1 MLSEFWRRIAMMFRR
16 ERLDRELSEEM
27 RLHREFRER
36 ELRNGAQLRDGEVAG
51 DGVKRDEAR
60 YAAQKKFGNE
70 LKLREASREMWG
82 WKWLEDFLLDIR
94 YGARSL
100 RRNPGFTAV
109 AVLTLAVGIGAN
121 TAIFTAVDATLWR
134 LLPVTDPQTLVSF
147 SISSSSAQEETD
159 LPAAFV
165 EQLRESGIFEGVTVT
180 AADGLSFTYDDRAE
194 RIVGEVV
201 SPNYFNLLG
210 VRPILGQGF
219 TDGVQSGHWAPEA
232 VLSYGF
238 WMQRFG
244 GDPAVIGGTIHLNS
258 YPFTIVGVSPPSFS
272 GLARGTNYEI
282 RIPILPSG
290 QDVHQIAEI
299 SGAPD
304 RWMNTTGRLRPGQ
317 SLKQAEAAANAQ
329 LQRFLSITSNR
340 QIQEFKQAHVR
351 LTSEARG
358 DYERVDQFR
367 APLYV
372 LSILAAIV
380 LLIACGNLASML
392 LARAAA
398 RARELAIRSS
408 IGAGRLRLIRQMLAE
423 SALLAMLGGAAGIA
437 LASEASALI
446 ARFIPQGHI
455 AITLDLHPDSRA
467 LLYTLGLSLF
477 TIVLFGV
484 LPAIQAT
491 RGNLA
496 GTLKSDS
503 TASTSGSRAGLRKTL
518 VASQVAFSLVLLVTA
533 GIFIRSLSTLR
544 PGDFRADPNHVL
556 LFTMKPQQE
565 IYSAEQ
571 KRTLMTE
578 LLRRVS
584 TLPGVQS
591 AALAE
596 NGPLGSRTD
605 RDFVKS
611 IGHEQVRADLDE
623 VSPGFFDAVGIPR
636 VGGRDFN
643 MRDATGSALVAIV
656 NQSLARTLY
665 KSENPIGQRISIAY
679 DGETHGYEIVG
690 VVADAHYYELHTQAR
705 PGVWLA
711 LLQGTPYMPTLH
723 VRYSGSDGAAVT
735 TEVRQAFDAVDK
747 GFPVFNIKTLEL
759 RIEDSL
765 SNERMVANLAT
776 GFGFLAI
783 ALAAVGLYGVLAY
796 TVSRRT
802 REIGIRMALGAS
814 PRSVLWIIAR
824 EALLLAGAGI
834 VAGMGAALATERLV
848 GQFFNGMSHAGPLIL
863 AGCAA
868 LMLCVTAA
876 AVSIPAMR
884 AWRLDPL
891 VALRHE

>member
-1 MLSEFWRRIAMMFRR
+1 MKWLSEFRRHVAMMFRR

-27 RLHREFRER
+27 RLHRELRER
-36 ELRNGAQLRDGEVAG
+36 ELREGAEPIGS
-51 DGVKRDEAR
+51 VKASEAR
-60 YAAQKKFGNE
+60 YAARRRFGNQ
-70 LKLREASREMWG
+70 LRMREESREMWG
-82 WKWLEDFLLDIR
+82 WRWAEDFFQDIR

-109 AVLTLAVGIGAN
+109 AVLTLAFGIGAN

-134 LLPVTDPQTLVSF
+134 LLPVNDPQTLVSF
-147 SISSSSAQEETD
+147 SISSSSEPRETD
-159 LPAAFV
+159 LPAAFA
-165 EQLRESGIFEGVTVT
+165 EQLRESGEFAGVTVT

-194 RIVGEVV
+194 RIIGEIV

-210 VRPILGQGF
+210 VKPILGQGF
-219 TDGVQSGHWAPEA
+219 TPDVQTGHWAAEA

-244 GDPAVIGGTIHLNS
+244 GDPGAIGRTIHLNS
-258 YPFTIVGVSPPSFS
+258 YPFTIVGVSPSSFF
-272 GLARGTNYEI
+272 GLARGTEYEI

-290 QDVHQIAEI
+290 EEVHQIGEI
-299 SGAPD
+299 SGSPD
-304 RWMNTTGRLRPGQ
+304 RWLGTTARLNAGQ
-317 SLKQAEAAANAQ
+317 ALKQAEAAADAQ
-329 LQRFLSITSNR
+329 FQQFLRITSN
-340 QIQEFKQAHVR
+340 QKVLKFKQAHVR
-351 LTSEARG
+351 LSSEARG
-358 DYERVDQFR
+358 DFERVDQFR

-380 LLIACGNLASML
+380 LLVACGNLAGML

-408 IGAGRLRLIRQMLAE
+408 IGAGRARLIRQMLAE
-423 SALLAMLGGAAGIA
+423 SVLLALLGGAAGIA
-437 LASEASALI
+437 LASEAPGLL

-455 AITLDLHPDSRA
+455 AIALDLHPDGRA

-491 RGNLA
+491 RGNIA

-503 TASTSGSRAGLRKTL
+503 TASTGGSRAGLRKTL

-533 GIFIRSLSTLR
+533 GIFIRSISALR
-544 PGDFRADPNHVL
+544 PSDYRGDPSHVL

-565 IYSAEQ
+565 IYTPER

-578 LLRRVS
+578 LLRGVS
-584 TLPGVQS
+584 AIPGVQS

-596 NGPLGSRTD
+596 NGPLGSRTS
-605 RDFVKS
+605 RVFVES
-611 IGHEQVRADLDE
+611 IRHDQVRVDFDE
-623 VSPGFFDAVGIPR
+623 VSPGFFDAVGISWFA
-636 VGGRDFN
+636 GRDFN
-643 MRDATGSALVAIV
+643 MRDATGSTLVAIV
-656 NQSLARTLY
+656 NESLARNLY
-665 KSENPIGQRISIAY
+665 KSESPIGHRLSISY
-679 DGETHGYEIVG
+679 EGETHPYEIVG
-690 VVADAHYYELHTQAR
+690 VVADAHYYDLHTQPR

-723 VRYSGSDGAAVT
+723 VRYAGSDGAAVT
-735 TEVRQAFDAVDK
+735 AAVRQAFDAVDK

-783 ALAAVGLYGVLAY
+783 VLATVGLYGVLAY

-824 EALLLAGAGI
+824 EALMLAGAGI
-834 VAGMGAALATERLV
+834 VVGIGAALAAERMI
-848 GQFFNGMSHAGPLIL
+848 GQFFDGMSHAGPLIL

-884 AWRLDPL
+884 TWRLDPL
-891 VALRHE
+891 AALRHE